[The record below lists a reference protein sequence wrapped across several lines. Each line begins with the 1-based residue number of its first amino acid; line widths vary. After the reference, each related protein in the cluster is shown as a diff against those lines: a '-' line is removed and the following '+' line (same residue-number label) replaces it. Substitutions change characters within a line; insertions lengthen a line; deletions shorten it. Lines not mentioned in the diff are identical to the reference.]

1 MKSAGSWVINKHH
14 FPLLNSLEADNT
26 ELIHI
31 RAAPITFLLH
41 LLLLSM
47 IIQIGQISSLP

>member
-1 MKSAGSWVINKHH
+1 MITMKSAGSWVINKQH
-14 FPLLNSLEADNT
+14 FPLLNLVETDNT

-31 RAAPITFLLH
+31 RAAPIMFLLH

-47 IIQIGQISSLP
+47 ITQIG